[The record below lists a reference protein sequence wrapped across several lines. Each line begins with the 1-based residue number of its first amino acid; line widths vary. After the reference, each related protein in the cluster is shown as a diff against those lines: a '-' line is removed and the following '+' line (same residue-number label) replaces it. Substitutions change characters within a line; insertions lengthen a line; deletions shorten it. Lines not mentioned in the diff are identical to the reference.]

1 MRFRKIVVERVTVV
15 KFRVDNIGSDGTGC
29 FRPLMRNS
37 VLEEL
42 RVRIF
47 ASKLQ
52 GLNEKK
58 LSIICVK
65 VVVQRK

>member
-1 MRFRKIVVERVTVV
+1 MVLSEELSILE
-15 KFRVDNIGSDGTGC
+15 SCC

-37 VLEEL
+37 VVEEL

-58 LSIICVK
+58 VEYHLRKGGGSEK
-65 VVVQRK
+65 VRRYEC